1 MLVMN
6 REGPYLVLVGTPP
19 GASFLGAP
27 PRPEGGTEDLRRD
40 LEPIP
45 DSLDADFLVSRA
57 GLPAE
62 EMPVPCNSVP
72 VAEAGFA
79 STHFRGKSTH
89 RRRTLP
95 LRS

>member
-1 MLVMN
+1 MYRLPAGSMLFLN
-6 REGPYLVLVGTPP
+6 TP
-19 GASFLGAP
+19 L
-27 PRPEGGTEDLRRD
+27 RPEGGSEDLRRD

-45 DSLDADFLVSRA
+45 GSFGADLLVSRA
-57 GLPAE
+57 GLAAE

-89 RRRTLP
+89 RRRTVP